1 MKRDE
6 ISLRT
11 KLRISAALKAR
22 MAAQPFDQIT
32 VSDLLRDCDLS
43 RPTFYYH
50 FEDKY
55 DLLKWT
61 LEHDIVDLLRQGRD
75 CSEWCDSF
83 LLVLRYVQ
91 DNVDLCRCAWRH
103 VGKDALEQMCY
114 ADVRALMDDYIDSL
128 DVEPAPPAQDVA
140 FVADFYTRALVAQ
153 LASWM
158 QNGMTTSPEDM
169 VALLERTVRDS
180 IRFALEH
187 SAAAAQTGD
196 SQSPA

>member
-1 MKRDE
+1 MKQSE

-11 KLRISAALKAR
+11 KLRFSSALKAR
-22 MAAQPFDQIT
+22 MATQPFDQIT
-32 VSDLLRDCDLS
+32 VADLLRDCDLS

-75 CSEWCDSF
+75 CLEWCDSII
-83 LLVLRYVQ
+83 LVLRYVQ
-91 DNVDLCRCAWRH
+91 ENVDLCRCAWRY

-114 ADVRALMDDYIDSL
+114 ADVRALMDDYIEAL
-128 DVEPAPPAQDVA
+128 DVEPAPPAQDAA

-158 QNGMTTSPEDM
+158 QNGMAISPEDM
-169 VALLERTVRDS
+169 VALLERTVKDA

-187 SAAAAQTGD
+187 SAAACQRA
-196 SQSPA
+196 